1 MRNSKWLA
9 LLLSLV
15 MALSVVLP
23 GFAEDTSA
31 DDPVLVVV
39 NGESILKSRVDRM
52 SDAIINYYA
61 QYGYDLSAE
70 DYQDLVRQMAM
81 ESTLQDVFV
90 HQLAENL
97 GIASLSEEEL
107 KELAAAVDAEY
118 EELIEEILLY
128 YGLTPADDASEDEKA
143 TARESAVAIADS
155 MGYTVEAFYENEL
168 ENLTYERLTA
178 ELTKDITISD
188 EDIAAEF
195 QTLVEEDQET
205 YADDP
210 AYYEMTTEY
219 YGEDVYYV
227 PEGFRGVTHILL
239 QVDSDLL
246 STYQDLSSRL
256 EEQTQAEESEEAD
269 ETADPV
275 TQEDVDQARAAI
287 LEAVQS
293 TLDEIYQKLDSGVS
307 FEDLIREY
315 GEDPGMEDAQTL
327 QDGYSVSL
335 DSIIYDPVFVQAAFS
350 VDSIGEISDPYI
362 SSFGV
367 HLVQYVRDVPAGP
380 VDLTDDLRAE
390 LHDQLLAAK
399 ESEAFQAAYTEW
411 ENAAVI
417 EYTEAGENYRPEPLD
432 TVDEAQA
439 IDSDDV
445 QEADGEE

>member
-168 ENLTYERLTA
+168 ET
-178 ELTKDITISD
+178 
-188 EDIAAEF
+188 
-195 QTLVEEDQET
+195 
-205 YADDP
+205 
-210 AYYEMTTEY
+210 
-219 YGEDVYYV
+219 
-227 PEGFRGVTHILL
+227 
-239 QVDSDLL
+239 
-246 STYQDLSSRL
+246 
-256 EEQTQAEESEEAD
+256 
-269 ETADPV
+269 
-275 TQEDVDQARAAI
+275 
-287 LEAVQS
+287 
-293 TLDEIYQKLDSGVS
+293 
-307 FEDLIREY
+307 
-315 GEDPGMEDAQTL
+315 
-327 QDGYSVSL
+327 
-335 DSIIYDPVFVQAAFS
+335 
-350 VDSIGEISDPYI
+350 
-362 SSFGV
+362 
-367 HLVQYVRDVPAGP
+367 
-380 VDLTDDLRAE
+380 
-390 LHDQLLAAK
+390 
-399 ESEAFQAAYTEW
+399 
-411 ENAAVI
+411 
-417 EYTEAGENYRPEPLD
+417 
-432 TVDEAQA
+432 
-439 IDSDDV
+439 
-445 QEADGEE
+445 